1 MLICLICFEG
11 TQSNRF
17 YHLGSCRTFSL
28 YLLPLDCLFRIVFT
42 LSYHFLGLYQKLT
55 LAHSN
60 WSSRFCRYRA
70 FWIHSISFPP
80 CTQLSSPGKTI
91 WTLCNWSCRS
101 DLCRWYPTADSV
113 TLGLFFTFAFW
124 ELVEVIKLTS
134 IRRDWHPILWKAR
147 LTFGC
152 LFTPSEMRCTSLQ
165 WFSVL
170 RIW

>member
-1 MLICLICFEG
+1 MFITNLILFNLKLYFQKIMIAYYLYVQIKSKVKRIQMFICPICFEG

-17 YHLGSCRTFSL
+17 SHLCSCRTFSL

-80 CTQLSSPGKTI
+80 CTQSSSPGKTI

-101 DLCRWYPTADSV
+101 DLCR
-113 TLGLFFTFAFW
+113 
-124 ELVEVIKLTS
+124 
-134 IRRDWHPILWKAR
+134 
-147 LTFGC
+147 
-152 LFTPSEMRCTSLQ
+152 
-165 WFSVL
+165 
-170 RIW
+170 